1 MVYPYNAIMG
11 RGSIN
16 KFEAAIHGLYLCMK
30 ISGPQGAITVYG
42 NQQAARNIER
52 DFVPGQRKVNC
63 LTAQHEV
70 PKATR
75 PIANEHEKAQLQ
87 SNDGTKT
94 IPLEQATPKQTV
106 IISEDL
112 TSHDEERLISCL
124 SKNKDVFAWSALDL
138 VGVSRT
144 IIEHSL
150 GIDPSVRPKKQ
161 RLRKMSDE
169 KIEAAKAEVHRLLEA
184 NFIEPVAYPTC
195 LANVVIVQKKS
206 GKWRMCIDFT
216 SLNKACPKDNFPLP
230 RIDKIVDSAA
240 GCKVMSLLDC
250 FSGYHQI
257 YMKEEDKASTS
268 FITPFGMYCFIRM
281 PEGLKNAG
289 STFPCLTKTVLES
302 QVGRNIFTY
311 VDDIVVA
318 SKSKDDHLADLA
330 EKFANMRDARLRLN
344 PKKCVFG
351 VRQRKILGYLVSH
364 RGIEANPTKIQ
375 AIINM
380 MPPQS
385 ARDVQRLT
393 GRLAALNRFIS
404 KSAERSLPFL
414 KMLRGAKDFAWG
426 PEQAVA
432 FASLKQHL
440 SELAILT
447 SPNPSLPLLLYVAA
461 LPHAV
466 NAALVQEQDREGTT
480 RQCPVYYVSEVLT
493 TSKCNMTEL
502 EKIAYAVVMVSRKL
516 RHYFEAFKVRVT
528 SDRGL
533 GELFRNPEASVR
545 IAKWAAELSGYH
557 ITFEPRTAIKSQ
569 VLADFIVDWTGP
581 ITQPD
586 TSAEKVWTIHYDGA
600 WCHAGAGAAAVITS
614 PTGVKHRYATCL
626 SFALESDRCTN
637 NVAEYEVVIL
647 DIHKL
652 RALGVTTCIIRT
664 DSKVVAGQVEKD
676 YIAKDP
682 TLMQYLAAVR
692 SLERQFKGFTLQHVD
707 RAKNEEADALAKAAA
722 RGEALPSDV
731 FYHVIGTPAVRSPE
745 GLQITNDTEGH
756 RIVNLIMT
764 EDWRAPITLFLQGY
778 YHPSDINE
786 AKRLKH
792 RSRDFA
798 LIEGQLY
805 KKGVSQP
812 MLKCVTETEGVQ
824 ILREV
829 HSGTCGSHAGPRALA
844 AKVIR
849 QGFYWPA
856 MICAANRVTRSC
868 EACQKFFPRSG
879 NPSQFTKLIAHTW
892 PLQRWGLDIVGP
904 LPMAQGNL
912 KLTFVAVEYFT
923 KWIEARVVSTITS

>member
-1 MVYPYNAIMG
+1 
-11 RGSIN
+11 
-16 KFEAAIHGLYLCMK
+16 
-30 ISGPQGAITVYG
+30 
-42 NQQAARNIER
+42 
-52 DFVPGQRKVNC
+52 
-63 LTAQHEV
+63 
-70 PKATR
+70 
-75 PIANEHEKAQLQ
+75 
-87 SNDGTKT
+87 
-94 IPLEQATPKQTV
+94 
-106 IISEDL
+106 
-112 TSHDEERLISCL
+112 
-124 SKNKDVFAWSALDL
+124 
-138 VGVSRT
+138 
-144 IIEHSL
+144 
-150 GIDPSVRPKKQ
+150 VRPKKQ

-169 KIEAAKAEVHRLLEA
+169 KTEAAKAEVHRLLEA
-184 NFIEPVAYPTC
+184 KFIEPITYPTW
-195 LANVVIVQKKS
+195 LANKVMVQKKS
-206 GKWRMCIDFT
+206 GKWRMCKDFT

-240 GCKVMSLLDC
+240 GCEVMSLLDC

-268 FITPFGMYCFIRM
+268 FVTHFGTYCFIRM

-289 STFPCLTKTVLES
+289 STFSWLTKTVLES
-302 QVGRNIFTY
+302 QVGRNIFMY

-318 SKSKDDHLADLA
+318 SRSKEDHLADLA
-330 EKFANMRDARLRLN
+330 ETFANMRDARLRLN
-344 PKKCVFG
+344 PEKCVFG
-351 VRQRKILGYLVSH
+351 VRQGKILGYLVSH

-380 MPPQS
+380 TPPQS
-385 ARDVQRLT
+385 ARDVRRLT

-404 KSAERSLPFL
+404 KSTERSLPFL
-414 KMLRGAKDFAWG
+414 KTLHGAKDFAWG
-426 PEQAVA
+426 PEQAA
-432 FASLKQHL
+432 TFASLKQYL

-447 SPNPSLPLLLYVAA
+447 SPDPSLPLLLYIVA
-461 LPHAV
+461 LSHV
-466 NAALVQEQDREGTT
+466 VSAALVQEQNREGTI

-502 EKIAYAVVMVSRKL
+502 KKIAYAVVMALRKL

-533 GELFRNPEASVR
+533 GELFRNPEAAVR
-545 IAKWAAELSGYH
+545 VAKWAAELSGYH
-557 ITFEPRTAIKSQ
+557 ITFKPRTAIKSQ
-569 VLADFIVDWTGP
+569 VLADFVVDWTGP
-581 ITQPD
+581 MTQPD
-586 TSAEKVWTIHYDGA
+586 PPAEKVWIIHCDVA

-614 PTGVKHRYATCL
+614 PTGVKHRYVARL

-637 NVAEYEVVIL
+637 NIAEYEAVIL
-647 DIHKL
+647 GLRKL

-676 YIAKDP
+676 YTVKDLA
-682 TLMQYLAAVR
+682 LMQYLAAIR

-722 RGEALPSDV
+722 KGEALPFDV
-731 FYHVIGTPAVRSPE
+731 FYHVIGTPAVRSLE
-745 GLQITNDTEGH
+745 GLQITNDSEGH

-764 EDWRAPITLFLQGY
+764 EDWWAPITLFLQGY
-778 YHPSDINE
+778 YHPTDVNE

-824 ILREV
+824 ILCEV

-856 MICAANRVTRSC
+856 MIYATNRVTRSC
-868 EACQKFFPRSG
+868 EACQKFSPCSG
-879 NPSQFTKLIAHTW
+879 SPSQLTKLIAHT
-892 PLQRWGLDIVGP
+892 
-904 LPMAQGNL
+904 
-912 KLTFVAVEYFT
+912 
-923 KWIEARVVSTITS
+923 